1 PGVAGGGSE
10 LLDLHVLLIGL
21 AAAVLSSTIPYIL
34 ETEALRRMPAR
45 IFSVMMSLEPA
56 AAAVIGLVVL
66 GQLLSLREAVAVAM
80 VVIAGIGVTR
90 GGEAPPPQA
99 AIEA

>member
-1 PGVAGGGSE
+1 M
-10 LLDLHVLLIGL
+10 LLIGL
-21 AAAVLSSTIPYIL
+21 AAGVLSSTIPYIL

-56 AAAVIGLVVL
+56 AAAVIGLIVL
-66 GQLLSLREAVAVAM
+66 GQLLSIREAVAVAM
-80 VVIAGIGVTR
+80 VVVAGIGVTR
-90 GGEAPPPQA
+90 GSDGAPPPQA